1 MEAHAS
7 ALGGIANSHQRCSDS
22 AIPQPKLS
30 FVSLIAAT
38 PPHTLSQLLFQ
49 LRCRGK
55 KEEAAPREAQRQ
67 HDFSFASWGEEE
79 AAPREAQHSM
89 ISASPHGGKK
99 EAAARFLVGGNDGS
113 SRISFGWNRK
123 LASKMLKQCDSA
135 AKAAICFAYRCNAS
149 SHALAAAISASLQGG
164 KEEATPHGLSTGMI
178 SAMLY
183 EKGKSAAFFFQKH
196 KTAETLPYFT
206 CSSPETAAA
215 CFTGFG

>member
-7 ALGGIANSHQRCSDS
+7 ALGGIANSHQRCSNS

-30 FVSLIAAT
+30 FVSLIAAA

-55 KEEAAPREAQRQ
+55 K
-67 HDFSFASWGEEE
+67 EE

-149 SHALAAAISASLQGG
+149 SHALAAAISASLRGGG
-164 KEEATPHGLSTGMI
+164 KRKRLLTGSAT
-178 SAMLY
+178 A
-183 EKGKSAAFFFQKH
+183 
-196 KTAETLPYFT
+196 
-206 CSSPETAAA
+206 
-215 CFTGFG
+215 